1 LLDDGRVDAAR
12 AEVARLPG
20 ANDAG
25 AWMSAARRWVL
36 THQALDV
43 IETAAIL
50 GQAQGLQPPL
60 RVVPTQ
66 EAAPVVTTEGG

>member
-1 LLDDGRVDAAR
+1 
-12 AEVARLPG
+12 
-20 ANDAG
+20 
-25 AWMSAARRWVL
+25 MSAARRWVL